1 MIEFLI
7 KSSDGDWFEFP
18 PGSDPYRPLT
28 IPCRKVKGRGDGWIE
43 IENCPIS
50 FSYEEPG
57 IQVSFEGEMSEFK
70 AAEVA
75 EDVRQNIEKTSGQF
89 ARLIQIAK

>member
-28 IPCRKVKGRGDGWIE
+28 IPCQKISGWGDGRIE
-43 IENCPIS
+43 IENCPIF
-50 FSYEEPG
+50 FSYEEGG
-57 IQVSFEGEMSEFK
+57 IQVSFEGGK
-70 AAEVA
+70 CLNP
-75 EDVRQNIEKTSGQF
+75 RQQ
-89 ARLIQIAK
+89 RLLR